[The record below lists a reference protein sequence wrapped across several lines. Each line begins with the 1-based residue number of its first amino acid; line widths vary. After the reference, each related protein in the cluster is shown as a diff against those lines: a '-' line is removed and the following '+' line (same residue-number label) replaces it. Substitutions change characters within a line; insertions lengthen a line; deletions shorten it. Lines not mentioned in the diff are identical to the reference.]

1 MYHTVRPLLFFP
13 GLLELSMVMTPVHK
27 NNPSLQKFLLVVDS
41 NRSTSSRM
49 KALLKQFQYKALSV
63 HTADEALE
71 LCDIVMP
78 SLVIIREVE
87 DMTQVDFIKN
97 LKRLD
102 TPGKVS
108 VIVVSS
114 SKDADAE
121 RDCLS
126 AGAVTCLRPPLNIET
141 LYRTIQVAIEN
152 VPRMNLRIDT
162 KVPFVINDK
171 TVTCGKGTFVTM
183 LSEDGLY
190 ILTPDPCKLKT
201 KIPITFKLADKEI
214 SAEAVVIYAHKRG
227 NPENFEAGMG
237 LQFVRISDPDQ
248 AQIRSFIREQFRK
261 GISLSQRT

>member
-1 MYHTVRPLLFFP
+1 
-13 GLLELSMVMTPVHK
+13 MVMTPVNK
-27 NNPSLQKFLLVVDS
+27 NDPSPRKFLLVVDS
-41 NRSTSSRM
+41 NRSTSSGI

-71 LCDIVMP
+71 LSDIVMP

-102 TPGKVS
+102 ASGKAS

-114 SKDADAE
+114 SKNADDE
-121 RDCLS
+121 RECLS
-126 AGAVTCLRPPLNIET
+126 AGAVTCLRPPLNVET

-162 KVPFVINDK
+162 KVPITINDES
-171 TVTCGKGTFVTM
+171 VTCGNGEFATM
-183 LSEDGLY
+183 LSENGLFVR
-190 ILTPDPCKLKT
+190 TPDPCELKT

-214 SAEAVVIYAHKRG
+214 SAEAVVIYAHKQG
-227 NPENFEAGMG
+227 NSANLETGMG
-237 LQFVRISDPDQ
+237 LQFVRISDQDQ
-248 AQIRSFIREQFRK
+248 AQIRLFIREQFRK
-261 GISLSQRT
+261 GISISQRT